1 MSQYGLDKFLYCIDK
16 DPAMQTQLNA
26 KNDIVFN
33 AFDLDENER
42 HALREKDV
50 ATLYEWGVHSLLI
63 RNFSGACGIN
73 YIEEYRKREVQ
84 F

>member
-1 MSQYGLDKFLYCIDK
+1 MTRYGLDKFLYCIDK
-16 DPAMQTQLNA
+16 DTTMQAQLNA
-26 KNDIVFN
+26 KNDVVFN
-33 AFDLDENER
+33 GFELSDEER
-42 HALREKDV
+42 RVLRDKDV

-73 YIEEYRKREVQ
+73 YIEEYRKRDVQ